1 MSERTFKNVQQI
13 EDKIAE
19 FKQYIIDNDVPP
31 TLERLAC
38 ICDCDKDTISA
49 YKSWDYD
56 GTDESG
62 SDVDES
68 LKQNYRYSLPL
79 KKVVQ
84 RIESTKVERL
94 NAWKGSTVGIIFDL
108 KNNHKWKDKQDIE
121 MSWNI
126 WLNKIMEDIIQ

>member
-62 SDVDES
+62 VDVDES